1 MSDKIEKHLEAVDEE
16 RRGAVLKLV
25 RGAAFVV
32 PVVASF
38 ALQGRMSIA
47 TAGTNATASGSESVD
62 E

>member
-1 MSDKIEKHLEAVDEE
+1 MSDKIEKHLETVDEE
-16 RRGAVLKLV
+16 RRAAVLKLV

-47 TAGTNATASGSESVD
+47 TAGDGPTSSGAEA
-62 E
+62 EP

>member
-1 MSDKIEKHLEAVDEE
+1 VGDRIEKHLEGIDQE
-16 RRGAVLKLV
+16 RRAAVLKLV

-47 TAGTNATASGSESVD
+47 TAGGNLSASQVPD
-62 E
+62 D

>member
-1 MSDKIEKHLEAVDEE
+1 MSDKIEKHLEGIDEE
-16 RRGAVLKLV
+16 RRAAVLKLV

-47 TAGTNATASGSESVD
+47 TAGDRLTSSGAEA
-62 E
+62 EP

>member
-16 RRGAVLKLV
+16 RRAAVLKLV

-38 ALQGRMSIA
+38 ALQGRMAIA
-47 TAGTNATASGSESVD
+47 GFLANMTSSAAPPD
-62 E
+62 